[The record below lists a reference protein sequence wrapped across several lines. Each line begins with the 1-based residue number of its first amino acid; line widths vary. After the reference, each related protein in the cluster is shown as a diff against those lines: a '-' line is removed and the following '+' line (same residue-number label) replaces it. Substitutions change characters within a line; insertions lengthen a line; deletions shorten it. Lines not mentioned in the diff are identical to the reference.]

1 MKSNFYEKIIPLK
14 TEEKRN
20 LIIKMDKLL
29 NESIDVL
36 IDLRNREVGEMDN
49 TKKKLKMIEKF
60 NEFTLSQRGQNNN
73 ENNSDND
80 NDNNNNFINRL
91 RECIVLTHQT
101 RLRRIMNMEEETE
114 NLNRLIENNN
124 FESIG

>member
-36 IDLRNREVGEMDN
+36 IDLRNREVNDMDN
-49 TKKKLKMIEKF
+49 TEKKLKMIEKF
-60 NEFTLSQRGQNNN
+60 NEFTLSQRSQNNNNN
-73 ENNSDND
+73 ENNND
-80 NDNNNNFINRL
+80 NDNNINFINRL
-91 RECIVLTHQT
+91 RERIELTREA
-101 RLRRIMNMEEETE
+101 RLRRIMNIEEETE

-124 FESIG
+124 LESIG

>member
-36 IDLRNREVGEMDN
+36 IDLRNREVDEMDN
-49 TKKKLKMIEKF
+49 TEKKLKMIEKF
-60 NEFTLSQRGQNNN
+60 NEFTLSQRIENNNNN
-73 ENNSDND
+73 ENN
-80 NDNNNNFINRL
+80 NDNNINYVNRL
-91 RECIVLTHQT
+91 RERIELSREA
-101 RLRRIMNMEEETE
+101 RLRRIMNLEEENE
-114 NLNRLIENNN
+114 NLNRLIENENN
-124 FESIG
+124 LESIG

>member
-36 IDLRNREVGEMDN
+36 IDLRNREVDEIDN
-49 TKKKLKMIEKF
+49 TEKKLKMIEKF
-60 NEFTLSQRGQNNN
+60 NEFTLSQRIENNN
-73 ENNSDND
+73 N
-80 NDNNNNFINRL
+80 NDNNNDNNINYVHRL
-91 RECIVLTHQT
+91 RERIELKRES
-101 RLRRIMNMEEETE
+101 RLRRLMNLEEETE
-114 NLNRLIENNN
+114 NLNRLIENDNN
-124 FESIG
+124 VESIG

>member
-36 IDLRNREVGEMDN
+36 IDLRNREVDEMDN
-49 TKKKLKMIEKF
+49 TEKKLKMIEKF
-60 NEFTLSQRGQNNN
+60 NEFTLSQRIENNN
-73 ENNSDND
+73 N
-80 NDNNNNFINRL
+80 NDNNNDNNINYVHRL
-91 RECIVLTHQT
+91 RERIELNREA
-101 RLRRIMNMEEETE
+101 RLRRLMNLEEETE
-114 NLNRLIENNN
+114 NLNRLIENDNN
-124 FESIG
+124 VESIG